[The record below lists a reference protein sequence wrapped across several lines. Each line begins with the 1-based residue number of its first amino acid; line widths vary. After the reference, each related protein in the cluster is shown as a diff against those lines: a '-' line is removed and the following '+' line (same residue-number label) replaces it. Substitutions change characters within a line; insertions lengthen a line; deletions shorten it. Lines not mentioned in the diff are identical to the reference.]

1 MLRRNLAKPWRA
13 LAIAARRIP
22 SQCAVCGSWPAQR
35 LCNACIARLAQPRA
49 RCRGCALP
57 LFGGAALCGI
67 CLRAPPPLDACIAAV
82 DYAYP
87 WAGVLSEFKFDGDP
101 GWAASIAGLLRSTP
115 WAQPTIDAA
124 DALLAIPLTRER
136 LAERGFNQSQWLA
149 RALSSKKT
157 VDGLLLR
164 VGSARDQH
172 ALKRSE
178 RLANLNTA
186 FAVDPLR
193 ISELQGK
200 RLVLVDDVMTTG
212 ATLHAAARTLRKAGA
227 ATVSALVFA
236 RTDLR

>member
-13 LAIAARRIP
+13 LAIAARRIS
-22 SQCAVCGSWPAQR
+22 SQCAVCGSWPARR

-57 LFGGAALCGI
+57 LFGGAALCGS
-67 CLRAPPPLDACIAAV
+67 CLHAPPPLDACIAAV

-87 WAGVLSEFKFDGDP
+87 WAGVLSGFKFDGDP
-101 GWAASIAGLLRSTP
+101 GWAASIADVLRSTP

-124 DALLAIPLTRER
+124 DALLAIPLTRGR

-149 RALSSKKT
+149 RALSSEKT

-164 VGSARDQH
+164 VDSVRDQH

-178 RLANLNTA
+178 RLANLNSA

-193 ISELQGK
+193 ISGLQGK

-212 ATLHAAARTLRKAGA
+212 ATLHAAARTLRQAGA